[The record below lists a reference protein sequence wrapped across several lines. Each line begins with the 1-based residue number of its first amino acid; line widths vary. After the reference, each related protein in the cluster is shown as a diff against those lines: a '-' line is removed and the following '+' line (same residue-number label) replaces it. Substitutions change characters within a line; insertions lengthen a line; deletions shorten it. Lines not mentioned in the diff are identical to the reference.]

1 MSSGGKPLPL
11 QETRTDDRPLG
22 EQSSKKGLENKQVHD
37 TEIAIKVAVEAM
49 KELIKKDLE

>member
-1 MSSGGKPLPL
+1 VAN
-11 QETRTDDRPLG
+11 QERA
-22 EQSSKKGLENKQVHD
+22 KKGLENKQVHD